1 MKKNNSL
8 LLVVTAALIK
18 DEKVLFQQRPAD
30 KSMPF
35 LWELPGGKIKTHES
49 PETAL
54 CRELHEELDVRI
66 DKLLPLTFVSYSYP
80 SFHLLMPVYICRK
93 WEGSIKSKENQK
105 IQFFNKE
112 ELGNINMLKA
122 DKLLIQPLKKVL
134 TKS

>member
-8 LLVVTAALIK
+8 LLVVSAALIK
-18 DEKVLFQQRPAD
+18 DEKILFQQRTAD

-35 LWELPGGKIKTHES
+35 LWELPGGKIKENES
-49 PETAL
+49 PEIAL
-54 CRELHEELDVRI
+54 CREVYEELDVII
-66 DKLLPLTFVSYSYP
+66 DKLFPLTFVSYSYP

-93 WEGSIKSKENQK
+93 WEGSIKSKENQI

-122 DKLLIQPLKKVL
+122 DKLLIQPLKKIL

>member
-8 LLVVTAALIK
+8 LLVVSAALIQ

-35 LWELPGGKIKTHES
+35 LWELPVGKIKAKES
-49 PETAL
+49 PEIAL
-54 CRELHEELDVRI
+54 CRELYEELDVKI
-66 DKLLPLTFVSYSYP
+66 DNLIPLTFISHSYP

-93 WEGSIKSKENQK
+93 WKGSIKSKENQK

-112 ELGNINMLKA
+112 ELSNIDMLQA
-122 DKLLIQPLKKVL
+122 DKLLIKPLKKIL
-134 TKS
+134 AIS

>member
-8 LLVVTAALIK
+8 LLVVSAALIK

-35 LWELPGGKIKTHES
+35 LWELPGGKIKANES
-49 PETAL
+49 PEIAL
-54 CRELHEELDVRI
+54 CRELYEELDVRI
-66 DKLLPLTFVSYSYP
+66 GKLLPLTFVSHSYP
-80 SFHLLMPVYICRK
+80 SFHLLMPVYVCRK

-122 DKLLIQPLKKVL
+122 DKLLIQLLKKVL
-134 TKS
+134 TRS

>member
-1 MKKNNSL
+1 MKKYNSL
-8 LLVVTAALIK
+8 LLVVSAALIK
-18 DEKVLFQQRPAD
+18 DEKVLFQQRTAD

-35 LWELPGGKIKTHES
+35 LWELPGGKIKANES

-54 CRELHEELDVRI
+54 CRELYEELDVRI
-66 DKLLPLTFVSYSYP
+66 DKLLPLTFISHSYP

-105 IQFFNKE
+105 IRFFKKE

-122 DKLLIQPLKKVL
+122 DKLLIKLLEKILV
-134 TKS
+134 KS